1 VNGLPGA
8 GRVGP
13 LATVWRGVRGRC
25 GRCGCRGV
33 VLGYFRLQ
41 ERCPC
46 CGYRFRREEG
56 FLAGVY
62 LVNFTVTTFLMW
74 LVLMTYI
81 IWRAGSGSDAALWPI
96 MVICVG
102 LGLVAPIVAYPFAA
116 TTWAALDLV
125 MRPLE
130 PDEEADAATWAA
142 AEGPGPGAAAGPTE

>member
-1 VNGLPGA
+1 MNGTP

-13 LATVWRGVRGRC
+13 LQTVWRGIRGRC
-25 GRCGCRGV
+25 GRCGCRG
-33 VLGYFRLQ
+33 LFRGYFRLV

-62 LVNFTVTTFLMW
+62 LVNFTLTLFLMW
-74 LVLMTYI
+74 VVLMVYV
-81 IWRAGSGSDAALWPI
+81 IWRAGTGSDDPLWP
-96 MVICVG
+96 MLTVCLALAV
-102 LGLVAPIVAYPFAA
+102 VVPVVAYPFAA

-130 PDEEADAATWAA
+130 PDEEAEAATWSA
-142 AEGPGPGAAAGPTE
+142 AEADQNE